1 MWAFFGVQMKNTKKY
16 GLVSCINENKIYAE
30 LDRCIKDKNKPKKK
44 RKRRN
49 NNAKS

>member
-16 GLVSCINENKIYAE
+16 GLVSCSNENKIYAE
-30 LDRCIKDKNKPKKK
+30 LDRWIKDKKK

-49 NNAKS
+49 NKAKS